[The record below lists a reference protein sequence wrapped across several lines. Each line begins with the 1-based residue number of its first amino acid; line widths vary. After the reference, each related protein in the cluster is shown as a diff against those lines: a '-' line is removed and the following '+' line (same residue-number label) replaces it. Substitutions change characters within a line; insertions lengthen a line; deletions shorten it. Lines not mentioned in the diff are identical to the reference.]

1 MFDLASFSQEIRSCY
16 GLQLRVCVCVW
27 RYLEEIFSVQS
38 LISALACGSYHIF
51 LKQLEHSSD
60 HRFGPNGKEIKAI
73 ASPFIRAC
81 VCVQSEDFFTNKVLS
96 PMRFNLPHISG
107 AAKTK
112 SILLTFSMLDKKW
125 KGHQSQSYLHICSS
139 LHAIAWCPITIVVWI
154 WPWICPWVC
163 PWIAPGLKS
172 FNQSV
177 YANHLKSIC
186 SMNT

>member
-1 MFDLASFSQEIRSCY
+1 MASSS
-16 GLQLRVCVCVW
+16 VCVCVCW
-27 RYLEEIFSVQS
+27 CLVCCSKVREEIFFRTKSYLRSCMRFLPHISEAARTFQWSSVWAKWQINQS
-38 LISALACGSYHIF
+38 NHIV
-51 LKQLEHSSD
+51 LYS
-60 HRFGPNGKEIKAI
+60 
-73 ASPFIRAC
+73 C
-81 VCVQSEDFFTNKVLS
+81 VCVQSEDFFTNKALS